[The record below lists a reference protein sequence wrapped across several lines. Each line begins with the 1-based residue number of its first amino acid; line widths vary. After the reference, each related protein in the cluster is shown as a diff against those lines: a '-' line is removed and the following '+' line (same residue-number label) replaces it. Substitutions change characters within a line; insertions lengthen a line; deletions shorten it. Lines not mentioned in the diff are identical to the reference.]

1 MYRIGQE
8 EIDAVARAIRSRDFF
23 KINGSGREVYHFEEE
38 WKALT
43 GSQYALLMTS
53 GFGALTAA
61 LTALGVGPGDEVIVP
76 AYTYIATALAV
87 TATGAVPVIVETDE
101 TLTISVADAEKHI
114 SLHTKAIVPVHIQG
128 FPCDMDAL
136 RALADK
142 HGIAVVE
149 DACQADGGSYK
160 GRYLGT
166 IGDAGAFSF
175 NYYKVLTSGEGGLFV
190 TNDRTLYERALIYHD
205 ASAVAF
211 FGDQLENVSQPVF
224 GGTEFR
230 VSDITGAILREQLKK
245 LPALLCDLRR
255 NHDALRAKL
264 DDRLTVLP
272 SHDPQG
278 GCPTT
283 LALCFATADACRRFA
298 ARCADRGLSLTIPID
313 TGKHVYTNW
322 TQIMEKR
329 GALHPAMDPF
339 RMAANEGLQ
348 TDYRPDM
355 CPATLDLLARTAYV
369 AVDPDADGESLER
382 TARILNESARE
393 DGAARP

>member
-8 EIDAVARAIRSRDFF
+8 EIDAVARTINSKDFF

-43 GSQYALLMTS
+43 GSKYALLMTS
-53 GFGALTAA
+53 GFGALAAA

-87 TATGAVPVIVETDE
+87 TAAGAVPVIVETDE
-101 TLTISVADAEKHI
+101 TLTISVFDAEKHI
-114 SLHTKAIVPVHIQG
+114 SPHTKAIIPVHIQG
-128 FPCDMDAL
+128 FPCDMDGL

-142 HGIAVVE
+142 YRIAIVE

-160 GRYLGT
+160 GKHLGSL
-166 IGDAGAFSF
+166 GDAGAYSF

-190 TNDRTLYERALIYHD
+190 TDDRTLYERALIYHD

-245 LPALLCDLRR
+245 LPALLRDLRH
-255 NHDALRAKL
+255 NL
-264 DDRLTVLP
+264 DTLSAMLDPRLAVMP

-283 LALCFATADACRRFA
+283 LALRFPTADACRAFA
-298 ARCADRGLSLTIPID
+298 VRCAGRGLSLTIPID
-313 TGKHVYTNW
+313 TGKHVYANW

-339 RMAANEGLQ
+339 RMAANAGLQ
-348 TDYRPDM
+348 TDYSPDM
-355 CPATLDLLARTAYV
+355 CPATLGYLARTAYV
-369 AVDPDADGESLER
+369 AIDPDADASSLER
-382 TARILNESARE
+382 TARILNESAAE
-393 DGAARP
+393 